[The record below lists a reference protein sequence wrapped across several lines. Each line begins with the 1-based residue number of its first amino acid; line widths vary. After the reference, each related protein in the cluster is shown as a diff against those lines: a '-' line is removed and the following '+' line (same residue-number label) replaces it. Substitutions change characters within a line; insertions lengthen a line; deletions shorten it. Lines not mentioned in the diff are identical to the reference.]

1 MSGSHMGDWLIKHLR
16 HQNTAFHQQVQP
28 PLLLKEP
35 QFSSNRNH
43 VSSLTD
49 ARSESKSGC
58 WCMQQQGATKS
69 RNRSKHMT

>member
-28 PLLLKEP
+28 PLLLKET

-43 VSSLTD
+43 VSSFTD
-49 ARSESKSGC
+49 QRP
-58 WCMQQQGATKS
+58 
-69 RNRSKHMT
+69 